1 MMKIRSA
8 IGALVLA
15 VCALAGSL
23 ALQPTVA
30 QAQTAGSCTG
40 SVTFRQTVNGPG
52 GTIGELIV
60 YYKSDNGGTNT
71 ACMYHRGRSA
81 GVASTTEAH
90 IESCREQSG
99 EGQPGCTILSS
110 MTDNGPARYSSY
122 AGPVSVVGVA
132 NRCVYAS
139 GFVDYAGVRYRVQP
153 LGRMAAELSRPAPRR
168 SGAAGH
174 HAGALRSPAR
184 VL

>member
-23 ALQPTVA
+23 ALQPTSA

-60 YYKSDNGGTNT
+60 YYKSDNSGTNT

-81 GVASTTEAH
+81 GVASTTQAH

-99 EGQPGCTILSS
+99 EGQPGCTVLSS
-110 MTDNGPARYSSY
+110 MTDNGPGRYSSF

-153 LGRMAAELSRPAPRR
+153 LGRM
-168 SGAAGH
+168 GC
-174 HAGALRSPAR
+174 
-184 VL
+184 